1 MFATPCNGIA
11 ECHDGY
17 DEKYCFLPNW
27 LLPTIIL
34 AVVSGMATALFVFIT
49 DVLLKVLGG
58 NLENEMKMWFS
69 STTGEIT
76 GCLSKN
82 RLEIAKLLRTDCY
95 SEAVQKLFQDEI
107 DYHGSE
113 GEAMNCLLVKIKYSE
128 EATKIWPIFHL

>member
-17 DEKYCFLPNW
+17 DEKYCFLPKW

-49 DVLLKVLGG
+49 DILLKVLGG
-58 NLENEMKMWFS
+58 NLQNEMKMWFP
-69 STTGEIT
+69 STAGEVK
-76 GCLSKN
+76 GCLSEK
-82 RLEIAKLLRTDCY
+82 RLEIAKLMRIGCN

-107 DYHGSE
+107 NYHGSE
-113 GEAMNCLLVKIKYSE
+113 GEAMNCLLVKIKYFE
-128 EATKIWPIFHL
+128 KVTKI